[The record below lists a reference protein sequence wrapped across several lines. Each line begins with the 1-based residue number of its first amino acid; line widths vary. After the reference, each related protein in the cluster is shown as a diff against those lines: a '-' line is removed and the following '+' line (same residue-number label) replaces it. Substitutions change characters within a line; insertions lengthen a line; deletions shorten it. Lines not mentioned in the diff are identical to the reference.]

1 MAALELDSLQRPARA
16 LDVAWRVVAIAL
28 AYTFVAR
35 VLGLVTGPRPSLEPE
50 YLQLLAINLVSG
62 AVVALVFLPL
72 ARRLPFD
79 MATRFVAVFVPLY
92 WIGIVSNLVE
102 AAVDTTLPPVQLAAA
117 AIIFAIPY
125 AVTGWLIVLLLRPSA
140 PRSSTP
146 ELWQLLGWRSIRS
159 WAWRTLVAGV
169 LFAVGVEVLGLL
181 WGPLISKY
189 YHDPAY
195 VAQVQ
200 TVTPPDYIAGPEEF
214 LRGVVFVLVLL
225 PVLAVM
231 RGRNWPELLRTA
243 AYIALIDAALESWLP
258 MLSMTSYPLGFR
270 IGEGL
275 DLTSDAIVRGLFV
288 AALLAFPVTPGATTT
303 PPIAS

>member
-1 MAALELDSLQRPARA
+1 MAAVAFDAPQRRA
-16 LDVAWRVVAIAL
+16 LAFDVAWRIVAIAL
-28 AYTFVAR
+28 AYTLVAR
-35 VLGLVTGPRPSLEPE
+35 VIGLLTGPRPSPTTE

-62 AVVALVFLPL
+62 AMIALVFLSL

-79 MATRFVAVFVPLY
+79 MPTRFLAVFVPLY

-102 AAVDTTLPPVQLAAA
+102 AAVDTTLPPVQLVAA

-146 ELWQLLGWRSIRS
+146 ELRQLLGRRSLRS
-159 WAWRTLVAGV
+159 WAWRMLVAGV
-169 LFAVGVEVLGLL
+169 LFAVGVQVLGLA

-195 VAQVQ
+195 IAQVQ

-231 RGRNWPELLRTA
+231 RGRTWPDLLRTA

-270 IGEGL
+270 VGEGL
-275 DLTSDAIVRGLFV
+275 DLTTDAIVRGLFV
-288 AALLAFPVTPGATTT
+288 AALLALP
-303 PPIAS
+303 